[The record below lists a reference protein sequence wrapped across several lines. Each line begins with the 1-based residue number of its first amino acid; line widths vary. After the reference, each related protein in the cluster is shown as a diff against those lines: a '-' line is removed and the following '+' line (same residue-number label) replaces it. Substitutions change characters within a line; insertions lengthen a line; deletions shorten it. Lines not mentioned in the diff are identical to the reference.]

1 MNNMKVIFVNWTNP
15 TKKDYEY
22 SDAHTLM
29 QKASIISAKKHTGLP
44 VKLYTDSIGYE
55 DFKKKGILDLVD
67 EVDVDL
73 LNSLDFVIGDQFWTS
88 GKIISICNEE
98 PPFIFM
104 DLDLILKSDLPK
116 WIYDYDLVHT
126 HWEIIRG
133 EYYITNNMLTEFGL
147 NIPDFSEKMLIPNT
161 SFLYIN
167 DKKIT
172 EKYLEYH
179 IEIVNKKYD
188 SVPKWLWLMSD
199 QNILGY
205 IVRKLNSNVSQ
216 IDGRVYV
223 QYSDT
228 HLSLGLPGHTPPWVN
243 IGDHLTYNQP
253 ILNYEH
259 VWFNKMILQDDN
271 EYKLEKEAEWT
282 KMVDEYNYNKS
293 VI

>member
-29 QKASIISAKKHTGLP
+29 QKVSIISAKKYTGLP
-44 VKLYTDSIGYE
+44 IKLYTDSMGYE

-73 LNSLDFVIGDQFWTS
+73 LNSLNFVDGDQFWTS
-88 GKIISICNEE
+88 GKVMSICNEE

-104 DLDLILKSDLPK
+104 DLDLILKSELPE
-116 WIYDYDLVHT
+116 WIYEYDLVHT

-133 EYYITNNMLTEFGL
+133 EYYITNEMLNQYNL
-147 NIPDFSEKMLIPNT
+147 NIKDFDEKMMIPNT

-172 EKYLEYH
+172 KKYLEYH
-179 IEIVNKKYD
+179 TEIVNKKYD

-205 IVRKLNSNVSQ
+205 IIRKLNSNVSE
-216 IDGRVYV
+216 IDSRVYV

-228 HLSLGLPGHTPPWVN
+228 HNSLGLPGYTPAWVH
-243 IGDHLTYNQP
+243 IGHHLKYNQP
-253 ILNYEH
+253 MLNYEH
-259 VWFNKMILQDDN
+259 VWFNKLILTDDN
-271 EYKLEKEAEWT
+271 EYKLEKEKEWLEII
-282 KMVDEYNYNKS
+282 DNYNKS